1 MLPPILQ
8 DTPPAEDNISK
19 LEVNDL
25 FGDNRRGEDL
35 KKHIHVMVCISLYL
49 ALAVYAGMILI
60 WAWHISAP
68 HCYRWLEELEVHMLE
83 RIVFG
88 GTILV
93 TFATRYFKKYKV
105 V

>member
-1 MLPPILQ
+1 MTLLQ
-8 DTPPAEDNISK
+8 DPPPSEDGNSRKEID
-19 LEVNDL
+19 DL
-25 FGDNRRGEDL
+25 FGDNKRGEYL
-35 KKHIHVMVCISLYL
+35 KKHIHFMVCASLYIASFL
-49 ALAVYAGMILI
+49 YACMILV
-60 WAWHISAP
+60 WVWHITAP

-93 TFATRYFKKYKV
+93 TFAAKYFKKYNV